1 MMLEPADHEIEA
13 FQTLSPLTPAQESH
27 YLQAYLPLVRKVVRQ
42 LAPQCSCVMERE
54 DMQQIALI
62 GLLDALRR
70 YGKPDEGFGGYA
82 GQRIRGAVLD
92 ALRRLDWRPR
102 QLRQKFYQIK
112 DLIRERRKALGRE
125 PEPAELEA
133 DGVSTA
139 EYQHYLALEGADTL
153 ESLDALLNDRP
164 GDLPLQGRRLEDQ
177 IVTQHMLSRALQTLS
192 AKEQQILYL
201 YYQQDMN
208 LKEIAQV
215 LALTEARICQL
226 NKKIAEKLRTYFFSH

>member
-1 MMLEPADHEIEA
+1 
-13 FQTLSPLTPAQESH
+13 
-27 YLQAYLPLVRKVVRQ
+27 
-42 LAPQCSCVMERE
+42 
-54 DMQQIALI
+54 MQQVALI

-82 GQRIRGAVLD
+82 VQRIRGAVLD

-102 QLRQKFYQIK
+102 QLRQKFYHIK
-112 DLIRERRKALGRE
+112 DLIRERRKVLGRE
-125 PEPAELEA
+125 PEPGELEA
-133 DGVSTA
+133 DGVSAA
-139 EYQHYLALEGADTL
+139 EYQQYLALEGADTL
-153 ESLDALLNDRP
+153 ESLDALLSDRP
-164 GDLPLQGRRLEDQ
+164 GELPLLGRRLEDQ

-208 LKEIAQV
+208 LKEIALV
-215 LALTEARICQL
+215 LGLTEARICQL

>member
-1 MMLEPADHEIEA
+1 
-13 FQTLSPLTPAQESH
+13 
-27 YLQAYLPLVRKVVRQ
+27 
-42 LAPQCSCVMERE
+42 
-54 DMQQIALI
+54 MQQIALI

-70 YGKPDEGFGGYA
+70 YGKPDAGFGGYA

-92 ALRRLDWRPR
+92 ALRSLDWRPR

-133 DGVSTA
+133 DGVSAA

-153 ESLDALLNDRP
+153 ESLDALLSDRP

-177 IVTQHMLSRALQTLS
+177 VVTQHMLSRALQTLS

-208 LKEIAQV
+208 LKEIARV
-215 LALTEARICQL
+215 LELTEARICQL
-226 NKKIAEKLRTYFFSH
+226 NKKIAEKLRAYFVSH

>member
-1 MMLEPADHEIEA
+1 MQEPAAYEMQA
-13 FQTLSPLTPAQESH
+13 FQSLSPLTPEQESH

-70 YGKPDEGFGGYA
+70 YGKPDKGFGGYA
-82 GQRIRGAVLD
+82 MQRIRGAVLD

-112 DLIRERRKALGRE
+112 DLIRERRRALGRE
-125 PEPAELEA
+125 PEPGDLESDGISAE
-133 DGVSTA
+133 

-153 ESLDALLNDRP
+153 ESLDALLNNRP
-164 GDLPLQGRRLEDQ
+164 DELQLQGRHLEEQ

-215 LALTEARICQL
+215 LELTEARICQI
-226 NKKIAEKLRTYFFSH
+226 NKNIAQKLRAYFTSH

>member
-1 MMLEPADHEIEA
+1 MLTSAPHETQA

-27 YLQAYLPLVRKVVRQ
+27 YLQAYLPLVRKVVKQ

-54 DMQQIALI
+54 DMQQVALI

-82 GQRIRGAVLD
+82 VQRIRGAVLD

-102 QLRQKFYQIK
+102 QLRQKFYHIK

-125 PEPAELEA
+125 PEPGEL
-133 DGVSTA
+133 DGVSAA
-139 EYQHYLALEGADTL
+139 EYQQYLALEGADTL
-153 ESLDALLNDRP
+153 DSLDALLSDRP

-208 LKEIAQV
+208 LKEIAMV
-215 LALTEARICQL
+215 LGLTEARICQL

>member
-1 MMLEPADHEIEA
+1 MLTSATHETQA

-27 YLQAYLPLVRKVVRQ
+27 YLQAYLPLVRKVVKQ

-54 DMQQIALI
+54 DMQQVALI

-82 GQRIRGAVLD
+82 VQRIRGAVLD

-102 QLRQKFYQIK
+102 QLRQKFYHIK
-112 DLIRERRKALGRE
+112 DLIRERRKTLGRE
-125 PEPAELEA
+125 LEPGEL
-133 DGVSTA
+133 DGVSAA
-139 EYQHYLALEGADTL
+139 EYQQYLALEGADTL
-153 ESLDALLNDRP
+153 DSLDALLSDRP
-164 GDLPLQGRRLEDQ
+164 GELPLQGRRLEDQ

-208 LKEIAQV
+208 LKEIALV
-215 LALTEARICQL
+215 LGLTEARICQL

>member
-1 MMLEPADHEIEA
+1 MLTSAPHETRA

-27 YLQAYLPLVRKVVRQ
+27 YLQAYLPLVRKVVKQ

-54 DMQQIALI
+54 DMQQVALI

-82 GQRIRGAVLD
+82 VQRIRGAVLD

-102 QLRQKFYQIK
+102 QLRQKFYHIK

-125 PEPAELEA
+125 PEPGEL
-133 DGVSTA
+133 DGVSAA
-139 EYQHYLALEGADTL
+139 EYQQYLALEGADTL
-153 ESLDALLNDRP
+153 DSLDALLSDRP

-208 LKEIAQV
+208 LKEIALV
-215 LALTEARICQL
+215 LGLTEARICQL

>member
-1 MMLEPADHEIEA
+1 MLTPAPHETQA

-27 YLQAYLPLVRKVVRQ
+27 YLQAYLPLVRKVVKQ

-54 DMQQIALI
+54 DMQQVALI

-82 GQRIRGAVLD
+82 VQRIRGAVLD

-102 QLRQKFYQIK
+102 QLRQKFYHIK

-125 PEPAELEA
+125 PEPGEL
-133 DGVSTA
+133 DGVSAA
-139 EYQHYLALEGADTL
+139 EYQQYLALEGADTL
-153 ESLDALLNDRP
+153 DSLDALLSDRP

-208 LKEIAQV
+208 LKEIALV
-215 LALTEARICQL
+215 LGLTEARICQL

>member
-1 MMLEPADHEIEA
+1 MLTSAPHETQA

-27 YLQAYLPLVRKVVRQ
+27 YLQAYLPLVRKVVKQ
-42 LAPQCSCVMERE
+42 LAPQCSCVMDRE
-54 DMQQIALI
+54 DMQQVALI

-82 GQRIRGAVLD
+82 VQRIRGAVLD

-102 QLRQKFYQIK
+102 QLRQKFYHIK

-125 PEPAELEA
+125 PEPGEL
-133 DGVSTA
+133 DGVSAA
-139 EYQHYLALEGADTL
+139 EYQQYLALEGADTL
-153 ESLDALLNDRP
+153 DSLDALLSDRP

-208 LKEIAQV
+208 LKEIALV
-215 LALTEARICQL
+215 LGLTEARICQL

>member
-1 MMLEPADHEIEA
+1 MLTSAPHETQA

-27 YLQAYLPLVRKVVRQ
+27 YLQAYLPLVRKVVKQ

-54 DMQQIALI
+54 DMQQVALI

-82 GQRIRGAVLD
+82 VQRIRGAVLD

-102 QLRQKFYQIK
+102 QLRQKFYHIK
-112 DLIRERRKALGRE
+112 DLIRERRKVLGRE
-125 PEPAELEA
+125 PEPGEL
-133 DGVSTA
+133 DGVSAA
-139 EYQHYLALEGADTL
+139 EYQQYLALEGADTL
-153 ESLDALLNDRP
+153 DSLDALLSDRP

-208 LKEIAQV
+208 LKEIALV
-215 LALTEARICQL
+215 LGLTEARICQL

>member
-1 MMLEPADHEIEA
+1 MPAAYEMQA
-13 FQTLSPLTPAQESH
+13 FQTLPPLTASQESH

-82 GQRIRGAVLD
+82 AQRIRGSVLD

-102 QLRQKFYQIK
+102 QLRQKFYHIK
-112 DLIRERRKALGRE
+112 DLIRERRKVLGRE

-133 DGVSTA
+133 DGVSA
-139 EYQHYLALEGADTL
+139 EEYHEYLALEGADVL
-153 ESLDALLNDRP
+153 ESLDELLSD
-164 GDLPLQGRRLEDQ
+164 GHSELPLQGRGLEDHV
-177 IVTQHMLSRALQTLS
+177 ITQHMLSRALQTLS
-192 AKEQQILYL
+192 AKEQQILFL

-208 LKEIAQV
+208 LKEIALV
-215 LALTEARICQL
+215 LNLTEARICQL
-226 NKKIAEKLRTYFFSH
+226 NKKIAEKLRDYFFSH

>member
-1 MMLEPADHEIEA
+1 MLESATHEMQA
-13 FQTLSPLTPAQESH
+13 FQTLSPLTAAQESH

-82 GQRIRGAVLD
+82 AQRIRGSVLD
-92 ALRRLDWRPR
+92 ALRQLDWRPR

-112 DLIRERRKALGRE
+112 DLIRERRKVLGRE
-125 PEPAELEA
+125 PEPVELEA
-133 DGVSTA
+133 DGVSVA
-139 EYQHYLALEGADTL
+139 EYQEYLALEGADVL
-153 ESLDALLNDRP
+153 ESLDELLSD
-164 GDLPLQGRRLEDQ
+164 GHSELPLQGKRLEEQ
-177 IVTQHMLSRALQTLS
+177 VITQHMLSRALQTLS
-192 AKEQQILYL
+192 AKEQQILFL

-208 LKEIAQV
+208 LKEIALV
-215 LALTEARICQL
+215 LNLTEARICQL
-226 NKKIAEKLRTYFFSH
+226 NKKIAEKLRTYFLGQ

>member
-1 MMLEPADHEIEA
+1 MLTSATHETQA

-27 YLQAYLPLVRKVVRQ
+27 YLQAYLPLVRKVVKQ

-54 DMQQIALI
+54 DMQQVALI

-82 GQRIRGAVLD
+82 VQRIRGAVLD

-102 QLRQKFYQIK
+102 QLRQKFYHIK
-112 DLIRERRKALGRE
+112 DLIRERRKTLGRE
-125 PEPAELEA
+125 PEPGEL
-133 DGVSTA
+133 DGVSAA
-139 EYQHYLALEGADTL
+139 EYQQYLALEGADTL
-153 ESLDALLNDRP
+153 DSLDALLSDRP

-208 LKEIAQV
+208 LKEIALV
-215 LALTEARICQL
+215 LGLTEARICQL

>member
-1 MMLEPADHEIEA
+1 MQEPAAYEVQA
-13 FQTLSPLTPAQESH
+13 FQSLSPLTPDQESH

-82 GQRIRGAVLD
+82 VQRIRGSVLD

-102 QLRQKFYQIK
+102 QLRQKFYHIK
-112 DLIRERRKALGRE
+112 DLIRERRKVLGRE

-133 DGVSTA
+133 DGISA
-139 EYQHYLALEGADTL
+139 EEYQEYLALEGADVL
-153 ESLDALLNDRP
+153 ESLDELLSD
-164 GDLPLQGRRLEDQ
+164 GHSELPLQGKGLEDHV
-177 IVTQHMLSRALQTLS
+177 ITQHMLSQALQTLS
-192 AKEQQILYL
+192 SKEQQILFL

-208 LKEIAQV
+208 LKEIALV
-215 LALTEARICQL
+215 LNLTEARICQL
-226 NKKIAEKLRTYFFSH
+226 NKKIAQKLRDYFFSH

>member
-1 MMLEPADHEIEA
+1 MLTSAPHETQA

-27 YLQAYLPLVRKVVRQ
+27 YLQAYLPLVRKVVKQ

-54 DMQQIALI
+54 DMQQVALI

-82 GQRIRGAVLD
+82 VQRIRGAVLD

-102 QLRQKFYQIK
+102 QLRQKFYHIK

-125 PEPAELEA
+125 PEPGEL
-133 DGVSTA
+133 DGVSAA
-139 EYQHYLALEGADTL
+139 EYQQYLALEGADTL
-153 ESLDALLNDRP
+153 DSLDALLSDRP

-208 LKEIAQV
+208 LKEIALV
-215 LALTEARICQL
+215 LGLTEARICQL

>member
-1 MMLEPADHEIEA
+1 MLTSAPYEMQA

-27 YLQAYLPLVRKVVRQ
+27 YLQAYLPLVRKVVKQ

-54 DMQQIALI
+54 DMQQVALI

-82 GQRIRGAVLD
+82 VQRIRGAVLD

-102 QLRQKFYQIK
+102 QLRQKFYHIK

-125 PEPAELEA
+125 PEPGEL
-133 DGVSTA
+133 DGVSAA
-139 EYQHYLALEGADTL
+139 EYQQYLALEGADTL
-153 ESLDALLNDRP
+153 DSLDALLSDRP

-208 LKEIAQV
+208 LKEIALV
-215 LALTEARICQL
+215 LGLTEARICQL

>member
-1 MMLEPADHEIEA
+1 MLTSATHETQA

-27 YLQAYLPLVRKVVRQ
+27 YLQAYLPLVRKVVKQ

-54 DMQQIALI
+54 DMQQVALI

-82 GQRIRGAVLD
+82 VQRIRGAVLD

-102 QLRQKFYQIK
+102 QLRQKFYHIK
-112 DLIRERRKALGRE
+112 DLIRERRKTLGRE
-125 PEPAELEA
+125 PEPGEL
-133 DGVSTA
+133 DGVSAA
-139 EYQHYLALEGADTL
+139 EYQQYLALEGADTL
-153 ESLDALLNDRP
+153 DSLDALLSDRP
-164 GDLPLQGRRLEDQ
+164 GELPLQGRRLEDQ

-208 LKEIAQV
+208 LKEIALV
-215 LALTEARICQL
+215 LGLTEARICQL

>member
-1 MMLEPADHEIEA
+1 MQEPAAYEMQA
-13 FQTLSPLTPAQESH
+13 FQSLSPLTPEQESH

-70 YGKPDEGFGGYA
+70 YGKPDKGFGGYA
-82 GQRIRGAVLD
+82 MQRIRGAVLD

-112 DLIRERRKALGRE
+112 DLIRERRRALGRE
-125 PEPAELEA
+125 PEPGDLESDGISAE
-133 DGVSTA
+133 

-164 GDLPLQGRRLEDQ
+164 DELQLQGRHLEEQ

-215 LALTEARICQL
+215 LELTEARICQI
-226 NKKIAEKLRTYFFSH
+226 NKNIAQKLRAYFTSH